1 MAQIQRAAKEIHSAV
16 SGTQTPKVER
26 VFRVICTTQVFFFF
40 SFSDSFP
47 VIAYYKILNIV
58 LGAIQ

>member
-40 SFSDSFP
+40 FLFLILQI
-47 VIAYYKILNIV
+47 IAHTV
-58 LGAIQ
+58 WGAAISGEKV

>member
-16 SGTQTPKVER
+16 SGTQIPKVER
-26 VFRVICTTQVFFFF
+26 VFRVICTTQVFFF

-47 VIAYYKILNIV
+47 IIAYYKILNIV